1 MGSSGGRRRR
11 SREATCAMALGS
23 EQRFSQEK
31 TCCQSSVDGPGPPWG
46 WGLGGWVG
54 MGGLGWVGMVG
65 SQKTEMWW
73 GGLPCARLGFI
84 GCFVGVARLGPRTS
98 GAKLVS
104 NGLDGSVVKE
114 RDVWASW
121 TWDGGKITKNGGL
134 ATKDAQQRVRSF
146 GELRAFHSCALTLAS
161 HPFAVFQV
169 DRIGY
174 KPSCDERL
182 IQSASTLRF
191 FHPWRSLWGS

>member
-1 MGSSGGRRRR
+1 M
-11 SREATCAMALGS
+11 AMALGS

-31 TCCQSSVDGPGPPWG
+31 TCCPSSVDGSSQGRPGDGG
-46 WGLGGWVG
+46 WVGWVG
-54 MGGLGWVGMVG
+54 MGWDGWIP
-65 SQKTEMWW
+65 KKLRC
-73 GGLPCARLGFI
+73 GGVACHAARLGFI